1 MDDKMLKSNQE
12 AAYASWINY
21 LNDLRLERLSSEL
34 ATQERNFQSAIS
46 ELDEMYSLAKETVV
60 SNRGGQKG
68 VHGFIAE
75 IYQTG
80 IENAKDKYNGISP
93 KTVWV
98 NDNSVADLNRG
109 KTGIQLKFCEKNM
122 SLDAIESHMEKY
134 PDWASK
140 GNKYMIPKDHYDKI
154 KYYLSISEDAANK
167 MPKSTD
173 KFKMSEW
180 KKVHE
185 MFGSGKINLNKLEP
199 SELTYKQVQ
208 KGNMTRTF
216 HKQQKELSEL
226 NEQKQADI
234 NAAHKPSFAE
244 GAKAS
249 LISGAIE
256 GGVSLVTAIIQEKKK
271 TGKKISEFTSE
282 NWKTILGKTGYGTFK
297 GVVRGATL
305 YAVTF
310 NGFMNSF
317 VANGFVTGAFSIA
330 ELIYKKNK
338 YGLSNE
344 QFKSECENAIL
355 STAVSTV
362 SSMLGNTLI
371 PIPVLGAVIGN
382 TIGQLLLQIANQD
395 KEIRQYAEE
404 VKKVREAL
412 DKEYQDFLTALLIRE
427 QQFVELM
434 ELAFVPDYNQAFQG
448 SVQLA
453 TAVGV
458 DDDQILKTVEDID
471 NYFTN

>member
-1 MDDKMLKSNQE
+1 MNDEILKTNEE

-46 ELDEMYSLAKETVV
+46 ELDEMYSLAKETVI
-60 SNRGGQKG
+60 SNRGGKNG

-80 IENAKDKYNGISP
+80 IENAKNRFNGISP

-98 NDNSVADLNRG
+98 NDNSVADINRG
-109 KTGIQLKFCEKNM
+109 KVGIQLKFCEKNM
-122 SLDAIESHMEKY
+122 SLDAIENHMEKY
-134 PDWASK
+134 PDWVSK
-140 GNKYMIPKDHYDKI
+140 GNKYMIPKDHYEKI
-154 KYYLSISEDAANK
+154 KYYLSISEETANK
-167 MPKSTD
+167 MPRSTD
-173 KFKMSEW
+173 KFKFSEW
-180 KKVHE
+180 RKVHD
-185 MFGSGKINLNKLEP
+185 MFGSSKINLNKLEP
-199 SELTYKQVQ
+199 SDLSYKQVQ

-216 HKQQKELSEL
+216 HNQQKELNEL

-244 GAKAS
+244 GAKTSA
-249 LISGAIE
+249 ISGAIE
-256 GGVSLVTAIIQEKKK
+256 GGVTLVTAIIQEKKK

-282 NWKTILGKTGYGTFK
+282 NWKNILGKTTYGTFK
-297 GVVRGATL
+297 GAVRGATL

-310 NGFMNSF
+310 NGLMNSF
-317 VANGFVTGAFSIA
+317 VANGLVTGAFSIA
-330 ELIYKKNK
+330 ELIYRKNK
-338 YGLSNE
+338 YGLSKE
-344 QFKSECENAIL
+344 QFISECENALL

-362 SSMLGNTLI
+362 SSMIGNTLI

-395 KEIRQYAEE
+395 KEIKLYAEE
-404 VKKVREAL
+404 VKRIRETQEKEYRDFLEALLVRE
-412 DKEYQDFLTALLIRE
+412 K
-427 QQFVELM
+427 QFFDLM

-458 DDDQILKTVEDID
+458 EQNEILKTMDDID
-471 NYFTN
+471 DYFTN